1 MSWSYDHVHLKA
13 SDLNET
19 VDFYHK
25 NFNAE
30 QKFSR
35 EFKGM
40 TIIGMDINGMTLL
53 ISGAI
58 EGENPKPGSAD
69 PQFGIIHFGLR
80 CDNLEQKIAELK
92 NNGVE
97 FTMDLTDIDG
107 STKIAFI
114 KAPDEVLIELLQRG

>member
-13 SDLNET
+13 SNLDET
-19 VDFYHK
+19 ISFYKK

-35 EFKGM
+35 EIKGM
-40 TIIGMDINGMTLL
+40 SIIGMDINGMTLF
-53 ISGAI
+53 ISDAA
-58 EGENPKPGSAD
+58 EGENPKPGNAD

-97 FTMDLTDIDG
+97 FTMDLTEIDG

-114 KAPDEVLIELLQRG
+114 KGPDEVLIELLQRG